1 MFEER
6 IRTCGRRL
14 FGLCLKL
21 CGERQDAEDL
31 YQDTWLRAYAAYA
44 RYDPQKPFEG
54 WLTRICVNLYRDRLR
69 RRAVSRL
76 FNGFSSNEE
85 KDRALES
92 VPAQEYP
99 EEDARLRSAVD
110 ELPEKL
116 RMAVILYYFYGLE
129 INGTAEALG
138 VPPGTVKSRLSKAR
152 ALLKER
158 LQDEELF

>member
-6 IRTCGRRL
+6 IRSCGRRL
-14 FGLCLKL
+14 YGLCLKL
-21 CGERQDAEDL
+21 CAGRQDAEDL

-44 RYDPQKPFEG
+44 RYDPRNPFEP

-76 FNGFSSNEE
+76 FDGFSSNEE

-92 VPAQEYP
+92 VPAP
-99 EEDARLRSAVD
+99 EDAAGAAVRGAVG

-116 RMAVILYYFYGLE
+116 RVAVILYYFHGME
-129 INGTAEALG
+129 IQGTAAALG
-138 VPPGTVKSRLSKAR
+138 LPPGTVKSRLSKAR

-158 LQDEELF
+158 LRDEQLF